1 MKLEVGKSYR
11 TRAGEKITIIN
22 VDDDRNYPFKGDN
35 KNCYKENGRVWRY
48 HEDEI
53 DLIAPWEDEPAVRP
67 IVHGNFQIANT
78 ALKFKEG
85 DLVTVKLTN
94 EGASNLNLQGGK
106 LSIRYIGKN
115 PCISHT
121 PAPEPE
127 FDWSTAKAGMAFKMG
142 DDIFWYVAKDI
153 TRKDYAIFTDSEEW
167 INFDC
172 YFLGNFKRAPEHDM
186 EVK

>member
-48 HEDEI
+48 TEDEI
-53 DLIAPWEDEPAVRP
+53 DLIALWEGEPATP
-67 IVHGNFQIANT
+67 MYKAGDIIEIELT
-78 ALKFKEG
+78 AKAAK
-85 DLVTVKLTN
+85 
-94 EGASNLNLQGGK
+94 ALNLDLPCAIWPEAV
-106 LSIRYIGKN
+106 LSAIKA
-115 PCISHT
+115 T
-121 PAPEPE
+121 EPE
-127 FDWSTAKAGMAFKMG
+127 FDWSTVKAGMAFKRQ
-142 DDIFWYVAKDI
+142 DNIFWYVAADI
-153 TRKDYAIFTDSEEW
+153 TDKDYAIFTDSEEW